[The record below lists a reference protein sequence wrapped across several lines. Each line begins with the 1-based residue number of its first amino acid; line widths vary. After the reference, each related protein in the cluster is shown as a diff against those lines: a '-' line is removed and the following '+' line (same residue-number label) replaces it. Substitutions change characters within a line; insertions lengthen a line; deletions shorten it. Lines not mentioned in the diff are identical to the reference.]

1 MKGELSMFLV
11 GLPKIQSIEKAKL
24 KDRALPFK
32 RDVFDSCYLRKPSP
46 FPLQKKGAGYNHMKE
61 FYSHSFF

>member
-1 MKGELSMFLV
+1 MKGELSIFWLDCQ
-11 GLPKIQSIEKAKL
+11 KIQSIEKAKL

-32 RDVFDSCYLRKPSP
+32 TDVFGSCYLRKPSP
-46 FPLQKKGAGYNHMKE
+46 FPLQKKRAGYNHMKE

>member
-32 RDVFDSCYLRKPSP
+32 TDVFDSLFKKTFSLPSP
-46 FPLQKKGAGYNHMKE
+46 EKKAGYNHKKE